1 MIEIKLR
8 PKESEL
14 KLIEKTGE
22 YDTSGIDKALFRLR
36 KKMDREKV
44 MDDVKSRKY
53 YEKPSVRKKRAKD
66 RAKYREKMRR
76 LEWE

>member
-8 PKESEL
+8 SKESEL

-22 YDTSGIDKALFRLR
+22 YETHGIDKALFRLR
-36 KKMDREKV
+36 KKMDREKI
-44 MDDVKSRKY
+44 MDEVKARKY
-53 YEKPSVRKKRAKD
+53 YEKPSVRRKRAKD
-66 RAKYREKMRR
+66 KAKYREKMRR

>member
-8 PKESEL
+8 DKESEL
-14 KLIEKTGE
+14 KLIADSSSYETH
-22 YDTSGIDKALFRLR
+22 GIDKALFRLR

-44 MDDVKSRKY
+44 MDEVKARRY
-53 YEKPSVRKKRAKD
+53 FEKPSVKRKRARDK
-66 RAKYREKMRR
+66 AKYRQKMRR